1 MRDAF
6 WYLVIEPAQD
16 IQAEMRSL
24 RAANITEDDNTEYWD
39 MVWEVATSTT
49 LKSLDGLGRRI
60 IKLVFTTFDLTREKR
75 DLARALQKRDE
86 TGEGLGKKPENG
98 PGLANGQKH
107 GDGVG
112 TEHRVENP

>member
-39 MVWEVATSTT
+39 LVWEVATSTK

-75 DLARALQKRDE
+75 DLATALQKRDE
-86 TGEGLGKKPENG
+86 TGEGFGKKPENG

-112 TEHRVENP
+112 TEYRVENP